1 MDVTPQT
8 PISVE
13 LAEDGRSAVL
23 AVHGDVDLR
32 TAEQLQ
38 RHAMECLERADR
50 VTIDLSDITFMDSS
64 GMKVLLDISHL
75 ARAERRELAL
85 RPPKQLGGRR
95 VVDVLGVPGLPW
107 VDT

>member
-1 MDVTPQT
+1 VASQT

-13 LAEDGRSAVL
+13 LTEDGRSATL

-38 RHAMECLERADR
+38 QEALACLERAER
-50 VTIDLSDITFMDSS
+50 VTIDLSNITFMDSS

-85 RPPKQLGGRR
+85 RPPTQLGGRR

-107 VDT
+107 VD

>member
-1 MDVTPQT
+1 VDVAFLN

-13 LAEDGRSAVL
+13 MTEDGRRAIL

-32 TAEQLQ
+32 TAEELQ
-38 RHAMECLERADR
+38 QQATACLERADH
-50 VTIDLSDITFMDSS
+50 VTIDLSEITFMDSS
-64 GMKVLLDISHL
+64 GMKVLVDLSHL

-85 RPPKQLGGRR
+85 RPPTQLGGRR

-107 VDT
+107 ID